1 MSFVNQYPLWKNLLI
16 LAVFVGGVLTALPNA
31 FGDDPAVQV
40 SHPSIAV
47 DAQPTIARVEAALAA
62 AGIAARGV
70 ALEDGQ
76 VIARFDDPEVQLR
89 AMEAVK
95 AALDDKHGV
104 ALNLAARTPQW
115 LRDLGLKPMNLGLDL
130 RGGVHFLL
138 QVDMKAA
145 LNQALERYE
154 GDARTTLRGKDVR
167 YLSVSRDGETVVV
180 RFRDA
185 EGLAA
190 GSKLLAGEF
199 PDVTLVEESTD
210 TEHALRLSLSEF
222 QLRAIRDAAVQQNV
236 VTLRNRVNE
245 LGVAEPLVQQQG
257 AERIVVQLPGVQDT
271 VAARDILGATATLE
285 FRLVSEEGNAFE
297 AAESGR
303 VPINAK
309 LYRMRDGTPILLK
322 REVIVRGDQ
331 LTDAN
336 ATIDQE
342 TGTPAVSVR
351 LDAAGGRRMGDTTAA
366 NVGKP
371 MAIVYIENKSITR
384 TGPDGQPVIERRRVE
399 EVVSAPTIQGVFSS
413 SFQVTGLDQAE
424 ARQLSLLLRAGAL
437 AAPVDVVEDGTI
449 GPSLGA
455 DNISKGFM
463 ASLIGFLLCC
473 GFATVYY
480 RLFGLVASLALA
492 FNLVMI
498 VALMSVIQATLTLP
512 GIAGIVLTVGMA
524 VDANVL
530 IYERIRE
537 ELRKGTTP
545 QAAISAGYDRAFVTI
560 ADSNFTTLIAG
571 VVLFGLGSGPIKGFA
586 VTLCLGIVTSMFT
599 AIMGTRAIIN
609 LVYGGR
615 RVAALSI

>member
-1 MSFVNQYPLWKNLLI
+1 M
-16 LAVFVGGVLTALPNA
+16 
-31 FGDDPAVQV
+31 
-40 SHPSIAV
+40 
-47 DAQPTIARVEAALAA
+47 
-62 AGIAARGV
+62 
-70 ALEDGQ
+70 
-76 VIARFDDPEVQLR
+76 
-89 AMEAVK
+89 
-95 AALDDKHGV
+95 
-104 ALNLAARTPQW
+104 
-115 LRDLGLKPMNLGLDL
+115 
-130 RGGVHFLL
+130 
-138 QVDMKAA
+138 
-145 LNQALERYE
+145 
-154 GDARTTLRGKDVR
+154 
-167 YLSVSRDGETVVV
+167 
-180 RFRDA
+180 
-185 EGLAA
+185 
-190 GSKLLAGEF
+190 
-199 PDVTLVEESTD
+199 
-210 TEHALRLSLSEF
+210 RLSLSEM
-222 QLRAIRDAAVQQNV
+222 QLRAIRDSAVQQNV

-285 FRLVSEEGNAFE
+285 FRLVSEEGNPVE
-297 AAESGR
+297 AAETGR
-303 VPINAK
+303 VPVNAK
-309 LYRMRDGTPILLK
+309 LYRKRDGTPVLLK
-322 REVIVRGDQ
+322 REIIVRGDQ
-331 LTDAN
+331 LTDAS

-342 TGTPAVSVR
+342 KGTPAVSVS

-371 MAIVYIENKSITR
+371 MAVVFIESKSKTR
-384 TGPDGQPVIERRRVE
+384 LGADGQQVIDRTRSE
-399 EVVSAPTIQGVFSS
+399 EVISVATIQGVFSNR
-413 SFQVTGLDQAE
+413 FQITGLEQAE

-455 DNISKGFM
+455 DNIDQGFM

-473 GFATVYY
+473 AFSTIYY
-480 RLFGLVASLALA
+480 RLFGLVASLALG

-498 VALMSVIQATLTLP
+498 VALMSTIGATLTLP

-537 ELRKGTTP
+537 ELRKGSTP

-599 AIMGTRAIIN
+599 AVMGTRAIIN
-609 LVYGGR
+609 LIYGGR
-615 RVAALSI
+615 RVDALSI